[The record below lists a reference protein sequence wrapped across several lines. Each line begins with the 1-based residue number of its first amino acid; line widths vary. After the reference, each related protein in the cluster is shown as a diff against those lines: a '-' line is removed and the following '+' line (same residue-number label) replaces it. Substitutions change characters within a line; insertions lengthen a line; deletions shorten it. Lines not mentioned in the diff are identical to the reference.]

1 MRYFIILAITL
12 IVLTSII
19 SLTVAQPSET
29 EAKNAFESLGCTV
42 CHNGRV
48 ATTWDGVVNLFK
60 ESAGK
65 YASLDEFVAK
75 EIGPRIKASGFGEP
89 KTWDELFQL
98 MSNLAGKSGDPRV
111 NIVKSYLASIL
122 SLNITPTTPVTETPI
137 TPTTFTPTPTTP
149 IEYPRGEERMI
160 SGFILAIIG
169 IVILVI
175 ISIVAPI
182 VIMRR

>member
-1 MRYFIILAITL
+1 
-12 IVLTSII
+12 
-19 SLTVAQPSET
+19 
-29 EAKNAFESLGCTV
+29 
-42 CHNGRV
+42 
-48 ATTWDGVVNLFK
+48 
-60 ESAGK
+60 
-65 YASLDEFVAK
+65 
-75 EIGPRIKASGFGEP
+75 
-89 KTWDELFQL
+89 

-160 SGFILAIIG
+160 SGFILAIMS